1 MCTLYRPQRHQEDTK
16 TRRKRTDRL
25 PYQSHDHRP
34 HGYEIPDTWYS
45 VYLNVRATTTTKN
58 NPTPLPGTVYYIN
71 TNNNQNRNHN
81 LNNITTTHQYTTAA
95 ATFMVRFTALGPVI
109 VVTQGGIALS
119 AEYTHTR
126 DPDNERFTQRHGLPW
141 HTISCSHDMTAV
153 PSWCRLASRL
163 NNHKAQRCRGY
174 QTCSLSTLDCRGAA
188 CSRSRPRIRLLGAC
202 FVLKCATNIIMPG
215 PRSLHD

>member
-1 MCTLYRPQRHQEDTK
+1 MCTLYRPQRRHQEDTK

-81 LNNITTTHQYTTAA
+81 HNKQYNNYTPIYDSSSN
-95 ATFMVRFTALGPVI
+95 V
-109 VVTQGGIALS
+109 
-119 AEYTHTR
+119 
-126 DPDNERFTQRHGLPW
+126 HGSI
-141 HTISCSHDMTAV
+141 H
-153 PSWCRLASRL
+153 
-163 NNHKAQRCRGY
+163 
-174 QTCSLSTLDCRGAA
+174 
-188 CSRSRPRIRLLGAC
+188 CSRPCYRCTPGWYRFVCRVHPYQRPG
-202 FVLKCATNIIMPG
+202 
-215 PRSLHD
+215 